1 MKIARIFCL
10 LGCYQY
16 GGQSELTGSVQ
27 DGAFRFVGKH
37 VLSGEFIGR
46 QLRYAPEVKAVH
58 LGACLTMA
66 GGVPEALRKACGRP
80 VPVSG
85 FTRVADWAGS
95 AVIDF
100 SYLDLVLSRGI
111 APGEAVRQVRRSM
124 SFAGEE
130 ELADVAIRPA
140 GLKIVE

>member
-1 MKIARIFCL
+1 
-10 LGCYQY
+10 
-16 GGQSELTGSVQ
+16 V
-27 DGAFRFVGKH
+27 
-37 VLSGEFIGR
+37 
-46 QLRYAPEVKAVH
+46 RY
-58 LGACLTMA
+58 
-66 GGVPEALRKACGRP
+66 
-80 VPVSG
+80 G
-85 FTRVADWAGS
+85 FTKVADWAGS

-111 APGEAVRQVRRSM
+111 APGEAVRQVRRSV